1 VSPTPFNAIGLDVGG
16 TKVAAGLVTFPEA
29 RVRFHRTVPTGPQ
42 RGGAAVL
49 AEVLRLAED
58 LLAGARAAG
67 STVDA
72 IGLGLCELVS
82 PAGCVLSAQSFDWRE
97 LPVRERFAA
106 LAPFVLEA
114 DVRAAARAEAAYGA
128 GRGLRQF
135 LYVTVGTGIASCLVL
150 DGEPFVGT
158 RGATGT
164 LASVPWDHACER
176 CGYLSG
182 TSLEE
187 FAGGPGLVRRL
198 NQQRPGSAR
207 TGQEVLAAA
216 SAGDPPALQVV
227 RTGAAALGSA
237 VALLVNV
244 LDPEAVIVG
253 GGLGACDGPYWE
265 TLVPAIRQHIWS
277 PVHRELP
284 VLRAATGA
292 DAGVI
297 GAAATAWVRIGRAQE
312 RAATSN

>member
-1 VSPTPFNAIGLDVGG
+1 VKPPPFNALGLDVGG

-29 RVRFHRTVPTGPQ
+29 RVRLRRTIPTEPR

-58 LLAGARAAG
+58 LLVEARAAG
-67 STVDA
+67 LSAEAV
-72 IGLGLCELVS
+72 GLGLCELVS
-82 PAGCVLSAQSFDWRE
+82 PAGRVLSGQSLDWRD

-106 LAPFVLEA
+106 LAPFTLEA
-114 DVRAAARAEAAYGA
+114 DARAAARAEAAFGA

-150 DGEPFVGT
+150 DGEPFTGT

-164 LASVPWDHACER
+164 LASAPWNRACEH
-176 CGYLSG
+176 CGHLSE

-198 NQQRPGSAR
+198 NQRRPGGAR
-207 TGQEVLAAA
+207 TGQDVLAAA
-216 SAGDPPALQVV
+216 ASGDPPALEVV

-244 LDPEAVIVG
+244 LDPQAVIIG
-253 GGLGACDGPYWE
+253 GGLGARDGPYWE
-265 TLVPAIRQHIWS
+265 TLVPAIRRHIWS

-284 VLRAATGA
+284 VLRAATGV

-297 GAAATAWVRIGRAQE
+297 GAAAAAWARTGRARKFQ
-312 RAATSN
+312 RV